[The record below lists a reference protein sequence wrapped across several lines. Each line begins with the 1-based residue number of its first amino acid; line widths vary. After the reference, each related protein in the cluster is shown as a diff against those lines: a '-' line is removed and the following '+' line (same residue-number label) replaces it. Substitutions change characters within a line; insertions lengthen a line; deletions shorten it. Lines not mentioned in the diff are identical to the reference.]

1 MLLHKTHIIWYLTL
15 FLVFSFLQTNLN
27 HANDEK
33 NKVYQSSK
41 PTFYS
46 LRSEVATISENDFFD
61 FLRISIIQQPEYSY
75 ALSDV
80 EEKKMLLKFQQRHR
94 YPDLSFRLINDKV
107 LSRNVDDFSSI
118 RKRQDDSFDVALEI
132 NQPIYTGGSISSRIK
147 MARIEYMMSNN
158 SKSSAFSELVLD
170 ASNLYLSA
178 IKSDF
183 LYSYGSNIIEELKP
197 LLEKVKDRVKIGIS
211 DPVEL
216 AIFSIKF
223 NSLSSRVQKL
233 RTNRNRDIAIFEYFF
248 KTKFELYS
256 FPEVFVPEIQV
267 DNNESYEVKTAKL
280 GFENSKS
287 NINLTKSEFRP
298 QFGFNARYTSY
309 DIDDNQKKDSD
320 VRGGIFFSMP
330 IFTFGR
336 ASSKISSARAMSNAK
351 KMTIGIERKAD
362 EAKENELVNI
372 VENSQSIRE
381 DLIKSYSDTKYQ
393 RKIIS
398 DRLDVVSFSAD
409 ALVNSYT
416 EELSM
421 LESILNTEQQLLQ
434 GYFMYLHQN
443 KILLANIGI
452 NP

>member
-1 MLLHKTHIIWYLTL
+1 MLFHKIHIIWYLTV

-27 HANDEK
+27 HANDET

-61 FLRISIIQQPEYSY
+61 FLRMSIIQQPEYSY

-183 LYSYGSNIIEELKP
+183 F
-197 LLEKVKDRVKIGIS
+197 
-211 DPVEL
+211 
-216 AIFSIKF
+216 IFLWI
-223 NSLSSRVQKL
+223 
-233 RTNRNRDIAIFEYFF
+233 
-248 KTKFELYS
+248 
-256 FPEVFVPEIQV
+256 
-267 DNNESYEVKTAKL
+267 
-280 GFENSKS
+280 
-287 NINLTKSEFRP
+287 
-298 QFGFNARYTSY
+298 
-309 DIDDNQKKDSD
+309 
-320 VRGGIFFSMP
+320 
-330 IFTFGR
+330 
-336 ASSKISSARAMSNAK
+336 
-351 KMTIGIERKAD
+351 
-362 EAKENELVNI
+362 
-372 VENSQSIRE
+372 
-381 DLIKSYSDTKYQ
+381 
-393 RKIIS
+393 
-398 DRLDVVSFSAD
+398 
-409 ALVNSYT
+409 
-416 EELSM
+416 
-421 LESILNTEQQLLQ
+421 
-434 GYFMYLHQN
+434 
-443 KILLANIGI
+443 
-452 NP
+452 